1 MTRGSELPK
10 IVARVC
16 QISRFPTRTQM
27 ALSLALLGQVVAFT
41 ALTGCGNQ
49 VSKIAG
55 LNDGGAN
62 GGDSIAVKISN
73 ASSSGLALSNSS
85 TVFVFTLG
93 LTCNGTAVSA
103 SDRPYAVGM
112 TGITT
117 VNIPVPSVCEN
128 PRKVVVKNV
137 VSDPAA
143 DFPMATCAASTA
155 STTGENYACV
165 SSNNETMS
173 VNVASSSA
181 TSFTATFIVRRH
193 GGAATITGITRVRD
207 ASVQQD
213 GMSVTSGQLALPPAL
228 ELTGVV
234 YERFPSAATTTVLSR
249 PASRIKYK
257 VKCFNNYEPAAF
269 DISTGEQRGSEKCD
283 GIALSAIKFT
293 AITPRHLAIYNL
305 YAAPA
310 AKIFSGSETV
320 AESQARLLTVTADS
334 LKYRTTT
341 GTTTTFIN
349 VGCDL
354 DGQNTGVGAPGN
366 TTYTNGGYKAPE
378 PFCGGSIP
386 ARAASIGSAQLAPSA
401 PDPELSEGE
410 FWIRGEEMS
419 DNPRQ
424 AAYLNGDHYV
434 MFSREFPNSA
444 GQSPTVASATYKFS
458 LNDVVG
464 KSNILFRA
472 AVQDTTPWQYRI
484 LSENLTGYI
493 SAGFHLFP
501 IKPTA
506 VFNGT
511 GGRVE
516 IPTANAPKRFVSCF
530 KTGNTPI
537 IYQNALGSCPSGFEV
552 VNFIS
557 PTHASKGNWL
567 YVLGAP
573 VEGYN
578 TVGIST
584 CGTAS
589 STVSGS
595 IIYRVNDAACPSTGI
610 YATRST
616 NPVAYVPVNS
626 SLSFYEG
633 REDLLPPNV
642 NQPYDIRN

>member
-1 MTRGSELPK
+1 MIRGPELPK
-10 IVARVC
+10 IVTRDY
-16 QISRFPTRTQM
+16 QISRFPTRRQM
-27 ALSLALLGQVVAFT
+27 ALGLVLLGQVVAFS

-62 GGDSIAVKISN
+62 GGDSIAVKFSN

-93 LTCNGTAVSA
+93 LSCNGAA
-103 SDRPYAVGM
+103 APGSDRPYSVSM
-112 TGITT
+112 TGSTT

-128 PRKVVVKNV
+128 PRKIVVKSV
-137 VSDPAA
+137 VSDPVA

-155 STTGENYACV
+155 STTADNYACV
-165 SSNNETMS
+165 SPNNETMS
-173 VNVASSSA
+173 VNVNS
-181 TSFTATFIVRRH
+181 TTFTATFTVRRH
-193 GGAATITGITRVRD
+193 GGAATITGITRVLD
-207 ASVQQD
+207 ASVQQS
-213 GMSVTSGQLALPPAL
+213 GMSVTSGQLAVPPAL

-257 VKCFNNYEPAAF
+257 VKCFNNYVAA
-269 DISTGEQRGSEKCD
+269 STNTQGVSTSATCD

-293 AITPRHLAIYNL
+293 AITPRHLAIYNM
-305 YAAPA
+305 YSPNAP
-310 AKIFSGSETV
+310 IFSGSATV
-320 AESQARLLTVTADS
+320 AESQARLLAVTADS
-334 LKYRTTT
+334 LKYRTTPT
-341 GTTTTFIN
+341 ATTYVN

-354 DGQNTGVGAPGN
+354 DDQGTGIPN
-366 TTYTNGGYKAPE
+366 DPTYTNGGYKAPE
-378 PFCGGSIP
+378 SFCGGSIP
-386 ARAASIGSAQLAPSA
+386 ARAASIGSAQLAPSV
-401 PDPELSEGE
+401 PDPELSAGE
-410 FWIRGEEMS
+410 FWIRGDEMS

-424 AAYLNGDHYV
+424 AAYLNGEHYV
-434 MFSREFPNSA
+434 MFSGPMSIA
-444 GQSPTVASATYKFS
+444 ASATYKFS

-472 AVQDTTPWQYRI
+472 AVQPSTLQYRI
-484 LSENLTGYI
+484 YSESLTG
-493 SAGFHLFP
+493 SPVGFHLFP

-516 IPTANAPKRFVSCF
+516 IPTANAPKRFLSCF
-530 KTGNTPI
+530 KTGTTPI
-537 IYQNALGSCPSGFEV
+537 IYRNALGSCPSGFEV
-552 VNFIS
+552 VNFFIS
-557 PTHASKGNWL
+557 STSTTAARSDWL
-567 YVLGAP
+567 YVLSAP
-573 VEGYN
+573 AEGYN

-584 CGTAS
+584 CATAS

-595 IIYRVNDAACPSTGI
+595 IIYRVNDDACPSNHT
-610 YATRST
+610 TRST

-633 REDLLPPNV
+633 REDLLPPNP
-642 NQPYDIRN
+642 NSPYDIRN

>member
-1 MTRGSELPK
+1 MIRGPELPK
-10 IVARVC
+10 IVTRDY
-16 QISRFPTRTQM
+16 QISRFPTRRQM
-27 ALSLALLGQVVAFT
+27 ALGLVLLGQVVAFS

-62 GGDSIAVKISN
+62 GGDSIAVKFSN
-73 ASSSGLALSNSS
+73 ASSPGLALSSSS

-93 LTCNGTAVSA
+93 LSCNGAA
-103 SDRPYAVGM
+103 APGSDRPYSVSM
-112 TGITT
+112 TGSTT

-128 PRKVVVKNV
+128 PRKIVVKSV
-137 VSDPAA
+137 VSDPVA
-143 DFPMATCAASTA
+143 DFPMATCTA
-155 STTGENYACV
+155 TGDNYACV

-181 TSFTATFIVRRH
+181 TTFTATFIVRRH
-193 GGAATITGITRVRD
+193 GGNATITGITRVLD
-207 ASVQQD
+207 ASVQQS
-213 GMSVTSGQLALPPAL
+213 GMSVTSGQLAVPPAL

-257 VKCFNNYEPAAF
+257 VKCFNNYETAAF
-269 DISTGEQRGSEKCD
+269 DISDGTQRGAEKCD

-293 AITPRHLAIYNL
+293 AITPRHLAIYNM
-305 YAAPA
+305 YSPNAP
-310 AKIFSGSETV
+310 IFSGSATV
-320 AESQARLLTVTADS
+320 AESQARLLAVTADS
-334 LKYRTTT
+334 LKYRTTPT
-341 GTTTTFIN
+341 ATTYVN

-354 DGQNTGVGAPGN
+354 DGQGTGILN
-366 TTYTNGGYKAPE
+366 DTTYTNGGYKAPE
-378 PFCGGSIP
+378 SFCGGSIP
-386 ARAASIGSAQLAPSA
+386 ARAASIGSAQLAPSV
-401 PDPELSEGE
+401 PDPELSAGE
-410 FWIRGEEMS
+410 FWIRGDEMS

-424 AAYLNGDHYV
+424 AAYLKGDHYV
-434 MFSREFPNSA
+434 MFSST
-444 GQSPTVASATYKFS
+444 GSTVASATYKFS

-472 AVQDTTPWQYRI
+472 AVQEATPHQYRI
-484 LSENLTGYI
+484 YSQNLTGY
-493 SAGFHLFP
+493 SAAVFHLFP

-516 IPTANAPKRFVSCF
+516 IPTANAPKRFLSCF
-530 KTGNTPI
+530 KTGTTPI
-537 IYQNALGSCPSGFEV
+537 IYQNALGSCPAGFEV
-552 VNFIS
+552 VSFFGSNS
-557 PTHASKGNWL
+557 TQPRSDWL
-567 YVLGAP
+567 YVLSAP
-573 VEGYN
+573 ALGYN

-595 IIYRVNDAACPSTGI
+595 IIYRVNDAPCPSTGS
-610 YATRST
+610 YTTRST

-633 REDLLPPNV
+633 REDLLPPNP
-642 NQPYDIRN
+642 NSPYDIRN